1 MSNIRRQLDNVI
13 ANTHQKLYNSDQ
25 ILPLKVSEGIL
36 VGNVLISSE
45 GTYKNLH
52 QYGNIVYKNISLNVV
67 AIKLA
72 NLLAKNSNNAF
83 LDTLYTADQEYGR
96 WFLDS
101 QILRSQYQRA
111 LTNKNYEKSDTLWA
125 RYCESRD
132 KALTAKHAVTTL
144 VNF

>member
-52 QYGNIVYKNISLNVV
+52 QYGSIVYKNISLNVV

-72 NLLAKNSNNAF
+72 NLLAKNSSSVF
-83 LDTLYTADQEYGR
+83 LDTIYAADQEYGR

-111 LTNKNYEKSDTLWA
+111 LTNKNYEKADTLWA

-132 KALTAKHAVTTL
+132 KALTAKRAVTTL

>member
-25 ILPLKVSEGIL
+25 ILPLKVPEGIL

-52 QYGNIVYKNISLNVV
+52 QYGRVVYKNVSLNVV

-72 NLLAKNSNNAF
+72 NLLAKNSNSVF
-83 LDTLYTADQEYGR
+83 LDTIYTADQEYSR